1 MIPFFE
7 KIEDIKCLQGDT
19 LPVFCVQTDIPYGDM
34 ANYYM
39 VLIVESNNL
48 NDAGTRILQ
57 KNCEASIDEE
67 EKTKFSV
74 QLTSEDTKLLSGF
87 YILHFRMTDGN
98 NLEYAKIA
106 GNLIVKKIAQK
117 GESA

>member
-19 LPVFCVQTDIPYGDM
+19 LPVFCVQTDIPYSDM
-34 ANYYM
+34 ANYSM

-48 NDAGTRILQ
+48 NDAGTSFQ

-87 YILHFRMTDGN
+87 YILHFRMTDEN

-106 GNLIVKKIAQK
+106 CNLIVKKIAQK